1 MKYLWRLTGSGKRET
16 FCASL
21 FINDCDV
28 RIRQCRDS
36 EFISLKMAKCLRSLL
51 ANKAISLQGTEYPL
65 VGSHW
70 DFRAANVVISRSMVT
85 AIDWEQYHPSRS
97 PYQDASC
104 FWADLGIMSVNPFIQ
119 TELIRN
125 LQNLF
130 SETLVSELN
139 PELFW
144 VWKVNSVLWFAARD
158 ANRKNTHKMDMKGTL
173 IELFS
178 KHCYKRELMI
188 LTKEAEK
195 Y

>member
-1 MKYLWRLTGSGKRET
+1 
-16 FCASL
+16 
-21 FINDCDV
+21 
-28 RIRQCRDS
+28 
-36 EFISLKMAKCLRSLL
+36 
-51 ANKAISLQGTEYPL
+51 
-65 VGSHW
+65 
-70 DFRAANVVISRSMVT
+70 
-85 AIDWEQYHPSRS
+85 
-97 PYQDASC
+97 
-104 FWADLGIMSVNPFIQ
+104 MSVNPFIQ

-158 ANRKNTHKMDMKGTL
+158 ANRENTHKMDMKGAL
-173 IELFS
+173 IKLFL
-178 KHCYKRELMI
+178 KHHYKRELMI